1 MLKLGLTGGIG
12 SGKSSAARM
21 FSERGVPVID
31 TDVIAHQLTAAGGA
45 ALPAIRAAF
54 GAEVLQADGALE
66 RSAMRRR
73 VFSDEA
79 ERHKL
84 EAILHP
90 LIRQS
95 VEQQL
100 ARLSSPYVLVV
111 IPLLVESGDYR
122 VLLDRILVVDS
133 AEARQVERV
142 RERSGLSLD
151 DTRAIIAAQASREQR
166 LAAADEVLDNNG
178 SLADLCDQVDR
189 LHQKYL
195 AISGGQA

>member
-79 ERHKL
+79 ERRKL

>member
-1 MLKLGLTGGIG
+1 
-12 SGKSSAARM
+12 M

-31 TDVIAHQLTAAGGA
+31 TDVIAHQLTAAEGA

-54 GAEVLQADGALE
+54 GTAVVRADGALE

-73 VFSDEA
+73 VFSDVA
-79 ERHKL
+79 ERRKL

-122 VLLDRILVVDS
+122 DVLDRILVVDS
-133 AEARQVERV
+133 AEAQQIERV
-142 RERSGLSLD
+142 SARSGLSPD

-178 SLADLCDQVDR
+178 SLADLRDQVEQ

-195 AISGGQA
+195 AISGGLP

>member
-79 ERHKL
+79 ERRKL

-142 RERSGLSLD
+142 RERSGLSPD

>member
-54 GAEVLQADGALE
+54 GAEVLHADGALE

-73 VFSDEA
+73 VFSDVA
-79 ERHKL
+79 ERRKL

-122 VLLDRILVVDS
+122 DLLDHVLVVDS
-133 AEARQVERV
+133 SEARQVERV
-142 RERSGLSLD
+142 RARSGLSPD
-151 DTRAIIAAQASREQR
+151 DTNAIIAAQASREQR
-166 LAAADEVLDNNG
+166 LATADEVLDNNG
-178 SLADLCDQVDR
+178 SLADLRDQIDR

-195 AISGGQA
+195 AISGGSP

>member
-54 GAEVLQADGALE
+54 GTEVLQADGALE

-73 VFSDEA
+73 VFSDVA
-79 ERHKL
+79 ERRKL

-122 VLLDRILVVDS
+122 DVLDRILVVDS
-133 AEARQVERV
+133 AEAQQIERV
-142 RERSGLSLD
+142 SARSGLSPD

-178 SLADLCDQVDR
+178 SLADLRDQIDW

-195 AISGGQA
+195 AISGGLP

>member
-66 RSAMRRR
+66 RGAMRRR
-73 VFSDEA
+73 VFSDVT
-79 ERHKL
+79 ERRRL

-100 ARLSSPYVLVV
+100 ARLDSPYVLVV
-111 IPLLVESGDYR
+111 IPLLLESGDYR
-122 VLLDRILVVDS
+122 DLLDRILVVDS

-142 RERSGLSLD
+142 RARSGLSPD

-178 SLADLCDQVDR
+178 SLAHLRDQIDL
-189 LHQKYL
+189 LHRKYL
-195 AISGGQA
+195 AIAGGLP

>member
-79 ERHKL
+79 ERRKL

-142 RERSGLSLD
+142 RERSGLSPD

-178 SLADLCDQVDR
+178 SLADLSDQVDR

>member
-21 FSERGVPVID
+21 FSEWGVPVID

-54 GAEVLQADGALE
+54 GAEVLQADGALA
-66 RSAMRRR
+66 RGAMRRR

-79 ERHKL
+79 ERRKL

-100 ARLSSPYVLVV
+100 ARLSAPYALVV

-122 VLLDRILVVDS
+122 GLLDRILVVDS
-133 AEARQVERV
+133 DEARQIERV
-142 RERSGLSLD
+142 RVRSGLGPGEARS
-151 DTRAIIAAQASREQR
+151 IIAAQASREQR
-166 LAAADEVLDNNG
+166 LAAADEILDNNG
-178 SLADLCDQVDR
+178 SLADLRDQVDR

-195 AISGGQA
+195 AISGGLP

>member
-31 TDVIAHQLTAAGGA
+31 TDVIAHQLTAAEGA

-54 GAEVLQADGALE
+54 GTAVVRADGALE

-73 VFSDEA
+73 VFSDVA
-79 ERHKL
+79 ERRKL

-122 VLLDRILVVDS
+122 DVLDRILVVDS
-133 AEARQVERV
+133 AEAQQIERV
-142 RERSGLSLD
+142 SARSGLSPD

-166 LAAADEVLDNNG
+166 LAAADEVLDNTR
-178 SLADLCDQVDR
+178 SLADLRDQIDR

-195 AISGGQA
+195 AISGGLP

>member
-31 TDVIAHQLTAAGGA
+31 TDVIAHQLTAAEGA

-54 GAEVLQADGALE
+54 GTAVLQADGALE

-73 VFSDEA
+73 VFSDVA
-79 ERHKL
+79 ERRKL

-122 VLLDRILVVDS
+122 DVLDRILVVDS
-133 AEARQVERV
+133 CR
-142 RERSGLSLD
+142 G
-151 DTRAIIAAQASREQR
+151 
-166 LAAADEVLDNNG
+166 AAD
-178 SLADLCDQVDR
+178 
-189 LHQKYL
+189 
-195 AISGGQA
+195 

>member
-54 GAEVLQADGALE
+54 GTEVLQADGALE

-73 VFSDEA
+73 VFSDVA
-79 ERHKL
+79 ERRKL

-111 IPLLVESGDYR
+111 IPLLVESGEYR
-122 VLLDRILVVDS
+122 DVLDRILVVDS
-133 AEARQVERV
+133 AEAQQIERV
-142 RERSGLSLD
+142 RARSGLSPD

-178 SLADLCDQVDR
+178 SLADLRDQIDR

-195 AISGGQA
+195 AISGGLP